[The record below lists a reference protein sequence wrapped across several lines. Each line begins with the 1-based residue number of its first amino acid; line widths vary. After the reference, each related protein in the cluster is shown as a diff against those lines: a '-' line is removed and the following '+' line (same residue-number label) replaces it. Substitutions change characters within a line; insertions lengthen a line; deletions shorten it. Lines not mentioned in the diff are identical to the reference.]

1 MFYAQFVL
9 SKKGPLAKIWLAA
22 HWEKKLSKAQV
33 FETNVSEAVDEILKP
48 KVKMALRT
56 TGHLL
61 LGIVRIYSRRANY
74 LLEDCENASLKIN
87 LNFSTTTKSK
97 NALRDTDDADLAEV
111 LGDFD
116 ATLPDNFELPA
127 TPVPVNQSRIEDIT
141 LREDRI
147 DAADNMDFD
156 NDIGLD
162 DFGGAQF
169 EDFDEN
175 VVETARRAAS
185 EIRAS
190 MERGD
195 ITKTSLVSDK
205 AAGNSSNNN
214 INNNE
219 NNIANDFMD
228 HDFDND
234 FDNDFGNFGEAND
247 LDQVLYGGDNNN
259 AAAAVGGFDKQPDIN
274 NGATD
279 SFQLEPLEVASVTT
293 ERAPRTRKRRKLLVD
308 EIKNISGDDMKANMS
323 TYNDIL
329 QQPDLAPPTKKL
341 MHLREHGVT
350 EKLFSMPG
358 CQALTNPDII
368 RIYQS
373 HLVPHART
381 LDETQASGEEIRRD
395 LSLDPIGVFDHDFD
409 HHGSYT
415 NESKHDSGGL
425 SQNAIIRIS
434 FVN

>member
-1 MFYAQFVL
+1 LSTMFYAQFVL

-22 HWEKKLSKAQV
+22 HWEKKLSKAQI
-33 FETNVSEAVDEILKP
+33 FETNVAEAVDEIMRP
-48 KVKMALRT
+48 KVRMALRT

-87 LNFSTTTKSK
+87 LNFSTTGTKSK
-97 NALRDTDDADLAEV
+97 GAIRDADDQDLPEV

-147 DAADNMDFD
+147 DAADNFDMDNDLGMGDFD
-156 NDIGLD
+156 
-162 DFGGAQF
+162 GAQF
-169 EDFDEN
+169 DDFDDNMAEQ
-175 VVETARRAAS
+175 ARHAVREFS
-185 EIRAS
+185 QSRAS
-190 MERGD
+190 MERTD
-195 ITKTSLVSDK
+195 VTKTSLVSDK
-205 AAGNSSNNN
+205 AGGSTEGA
-214 INNNE
+214 
-219 NNIANDFMD
+219 ARDDFMD

-234 FDNDFGNFGEAND
+234 FGNFGDAND
-247 LDQVLYGGDNNN
+247 LDQDLYGDNNI
-259 AAAAVGGFDKQPDIN
+259 GLFDKQPDIN
-274 NGATD
+274 NGASD

-308 EIKNISGDDMKANMS
+308 EIKNISGDEMKANMA
-323 TYNDIL
+323 TYGDIL

-350 EKLFSMPG
+350 EKLFSQPG

-368 RIYQS
+368 RVCI
-373 HLVPHART
+373 
-381 LDETQASGEEIRRD
+381 
-395 LSLDPIGVFDHDFD
+395 
-409 HHGSYT
+409 
-415 NESKHDSGGL
+415 
-425 SQNAIIRIS
+425 
-434 FVN
+434 

>member
-61 LGIVRIYSRRANY
+61 LGIVRIYSRRAIY

-87 LNFSTTTKSK
+87 LNFSTGTKSK
-97 NALRDTDDADLAEV
+97 NAIRDTDDADLPEV

-156 NDIGLD
+156 NDMGLD

-169 EDFDEN
+169 DEFDAED
-175 VVETARRAAS
+175 VEHARRAAS

-190 MERGD
+190 MERGGD
-195 ITKTSLVSDK
+195 LTKTSLVSDK
-205 AAGNSSNNN
+205 AGNNNSNNEN
-214 INNNE
+214 

-247 LDQVLYGGDNNN
+247 LDQVLYGGDN
-259 AAAAVGGFDKQPDIN
+259 AAAGAFDKQPDIN

-279 SFQLEPLEVASVTT
+279 SFQLEPLEVASVTN

-323 TYNDIL
+323 TFNDIL

-358 CQALTNPDII
+358 CQALTNPDIV

-381 LDETQASGEEIRRD
+381 LDETLASVEDLRRD

-409 HHGSYT
+409 HASVGFLIFKVLFIQY
-415 NESKHDSGGL
+415 
-425 SQNAIIRIS
+425 A
-434 FVN
+434 